1 MENAMTRQC
10 SNTSVNISIQKKPDL
25 SIDDLLSVLHIYNDT
40 AWKRM
45 ELSPEDATASLLFR
59 ITQNSILY
67 LSAYKT
73 SLDAME
79 KFNEQIARIKL
90 KCLLPQGPRQ

>member
-1 MENAMTRQC
+1 MTRQC

>member
-1 MENAMTRQC
+1 MENAMTHQC
-10 SNTSVNISIQKKPDL
+10 FDTSVNISMRKKPDL